1 MRLFASLKMICAAAV
16 LTAGFCSCASTETH
30 NGQNAEL
37 LLGRH
42 APVENAADAA
52 YRSSQDP
59 RSNEYINRINQEHGL
74 NL

>member
-1 MRLFASLKMICAAAV
+1 MRLFASLKMICAAAL

-30 NGQNAEL
+30 NGQNAES

-52 YRSSQDP
+52 YR
-59 RSNEYINRINQEHGL
+59 EYINRINQEHGL